1 MGIGMSKKRQK
12 TLFEPTNEPPP
23 PRDDDPETHW
33 FTLED
38 DEDKEP

>member
-1 MGIGMSKKRQK
+1 MSTKRQK
-12 TLFEPTNEPPP
+12 TLFEQPPEPPP

-38 DEDKEP
+38 DDGEGQS